1 VNLKKEEL
9 EALVSGLKRG
19 DRKAAR
25 DFFDY
30 FFDRLYRYFYF
41 RTSSCE
47 EAEDLT
53 SQVFLKVFEA
63 IKDYEERGAPFSAWV
78 FRIAHN
84 LLVDYYRRHHWALE
98 SLEDLSLDFEAG
110 NLDLEERVL
119 ASLTLEEIKKEISSL
134 TFAQQEV
141 LVLRYLEELEIGEIA
156 EAMGRNPG
164 AVRALLRRALAS
176 LAKRIKKKSKR
187 AVLNDEKNRYLI

>member
-1 VNLKKEEL
+1 MNLKKEEL

-19 DRKAAR
+19 DRKAAQK
-25 DFFDY
+25 FFDY

-41 RTSSCE
+41 RTGSCE

-63 IKDYEERGAPFSAWV
+63 IRNYQERGIPFSAWV

-84 LLVDYYRRHHWALE
+84 LLVDYYRRHHRAVE
-98 SLEDLSLDFEAG
+98 SLEDLTLELEAG
-110 NLDLEERVL
+110 VLDIEERVL
-119 ASLTLEEIKKEISSL
+119 ASLTLEEIKEEISSL
-134 TFAQQEV
+134 TFDQQEV

-156 EAMGRNPG
+156 EAMSRNPG

-176 LAKRIKKKSKR
+176 LAKKIKKKIEG
-187 AVLNDEKNRYLI
+187 AVSNGERSRYLI